1 MNNRPR
7 RVLLVDDDYSV
18 RLVTG
23 QLLIYAG
30 YNVETAASAAE
41 ALRRLEEQFE
51 IAPFEVVITDLH
63 MPGMGGHAL
72 HEEIGAR
79 WPALAE
85 RVILMT
91 GDPDDVLNRSRHHP
105 KRARVLAK
113 PFTRAGLIEAVNA
126 ALEDR
131 PTVPS
136 ERA

>member
-7 RVLLVDDDYSV
+7 PVLLVDDDYSV

-30 YNVETAASAAE
+30 YNVETAASASE
-41 ALRRLEEQFE
+41 AVRRLQEQCE

-79 WPALAE
+79 WPALTH
-85 RVILMT
+85 RIILMT
-91 GDPDDVLNRSRHHP
+91 GDLDDRRHGRP
-105 KRARVLAK
+105 YQSTPARVLAK
-113 PFTRAGLIEAVNA
+113 PVTRAVLIEAVNA